1 MKHLTYISFL
11 IFCFLTVNC
20 STSKLE
26 NTKTQK
32 TVKGIVLDTDG
43 FGFSGVEV
51 KIKGTKRKTTTDID
65 GNFELDAAE
74 GDVLIFNCKN
84 CTHQEINVTDQN
96 EYNITIK
103 AYYVDKKQQRYIK
116 RELRKK
122 GVYVYPD

>member
-1 MKHLTYISFL
+1 M
-11 IFCFLTVNC
+11 
-20 STSKLE
+20 
-26 NTKTQK
+26 
-32 TVKGIVLDTDG
+32 
-43 FGFSGVEV
+43 

-103 AYYVDKKQQRYIK
+103 AYYVDNKQQRYIK